1 MFPSCFDIVF
11 ILFIL
16 CWYFL
21 HFSSLSKVM
30 LRSYPNGTSS
40 AQSCQDSR
48 SCRVGFIQKNC
59 IGHWSIIFHLKV
71 VRCLFRAYQIHT
83 NQTFGDWKVKPIIIG
98 QTRAS
103 GSPNSCSLLL
113 QPSWKSAFC
122 DFCPGFY
129 AQAIN
134 LWSSLSRGPLETP
147 WLARRLH
154 PFLPPRK
161 QHSELAV
168 PYHAFS
174 FPKFSKYQKLW
185 FSDSPS
191 NWRIDS
197 STEYADMSN

>member
-1 MFPSCFDIVF
+1 MFPSDIVF

-59 IGHWSIIFHLKV
+59 IGHWSIIFHLRV

-83 NQTFGDWKVKPIIIG
+83 NQTFGDWNVKPIIIG

-122 DFCPGFY
+122 DFCPGLLRPGY
-129 AQAIN
+129 Q
-134 LWSSLSRGPLETP
+134 SLIIFV
-147 WLARRLH
+147 ARSAWNSLTRSAAASISASA
-154 PFLPPRK
+154 K
-161 QHSELAV
+161 A
-168 PYHAFS
+168 A
-174 FPKFSKYQKLW
+174 
-185 FSDSPS
+185 
-191 NWRIDS
+191 
-197 STEYADMSN
+197 